1 MRRAVSMAKAHLEAA
16 GEGRY
21 RLVGEVL
28 FANVSGLRQQ
38 SLSLFTR
45 GDLELD
51 LAGVERADS
60 AALALL
66 LEWMRLGRGSGY
78 TIRYR
83 NLPEQL
89 LAIARASDLEEVLP
103 LA

>member
-1 MRRAVSMAKAHLEAA
+1 MESLGA
-16 GEGRY
+16 GRY
-21 RLVGEVL
+21 SLRGSVG
-28 FANVSGLRQQ
+28 FANVSALRQQ

-45 GDLELD
+45 GELELD

-66 LEWMRLGRGSGY
+66 LEWMRQGRACGY

-83 NLPEQL
+83 NLPAQL
-89 LAIARASDLEEVLP
+89 LDIARASDLEELLP

>member
-1 MRRAVSMAKAHLEAA
+1 MAEARLQSQ

-21 RLVGEVL
+21 SLSGEVA
-28 FANVSGLRQQ
+28 FSNVSALRQR

-45 GDLELD
+45 GELELD

-66 LEWMRLGRGSGY
+66 LEWMRQGRAVGY

-83 NLPEQL
+83 NLPAQL
-89 LAIARASDLEEVLP
+89 LAIARASDLEELLP

>member
-1 MRRAVSMAKAHLEAA
+1 MTKARLQSQGA
-16 GEGRY
+16 GRY
-21 RLVGEVL
+21 SISGEL
-28 FANVSGLRQQ
+28 RFDSVSALRQQ
-38 SLSLFTR
+38 GLSLFAGR
-45 GDLELD
+45 ELELD

-66 LEWMRLGRGSGY
+66 LEWMRQGRAAGY

-103 LA
+103 LV

>member
-1 MRRAVSMAKAHLEAA
+1 MAKARLEAA
-16 GEGRY
+16 GEGCY
-21 RLVGEVL
+21 RLAGEVL
-28 FANVSGLRQQ
+28 FANVSALRQQ

-51 LAGVERADS
+51 LADVERADS

-66 LEWMRLGRGSGY
+66 LEWMRQGRASGY